1 MGHFPNKPIMPGVL
15 ILEAMAQTGGML
27 MLDSIKDGSDKLVL
41 FMAIDKAKFRK
52 PVTPGDQLV
61 FEVKLLR
68 NRGKSFQLAGQAFVD
83 NQLVAEAEF
92 MAAIV
97 DKEGASA

>member
-1 MGHFPNKPIMPGVL
+1 
-15 ILEAMAQTGGML
+15 MAQTGGML
-27 MLDSIKDGSDKLVL
+27 MLNTMDEPQKKLAF

-52 PVTPGDQLV
+52 PVIPGDQLI
-61 FEVKLLR
+61 FEVKLIR

-83 NQLVAEAEF
+83 GQLVAEAEL

-97 DKEGASA
+97 DKEIGG